1 MEWKEEGERSPS
13 PLPQPCP
20 LNPAP
25 GSSRTLDWRNHV
37 TCYNPTKSIHNDK
50 TKTLPFCQRR
60 VIFCAYHL
68 QSPNHPFNLAQRQE
82 RSKRARKPNFQVGD
96 ARCQSRAAKEMVG
109 RSTEIEWTRRVVFGQ
124 RILCFSSRMCA
135 IFTVLSTPRVKLD
148 CSNFCLCF
156 LIGVFCLFLFSRY
169 SFVGQFCFAHLS
181 PSLCQCFWQ
190 LFSSMYCIT
199 RQTQSVP
206 AETPTM
212 FVDSFVLRQLFSLI
226 VYYFGIS
233 SSSTIFGV
241 KNTVSCLSLVT
252 RCALGLM

>member
-1 MEWKEEGERSPS
+1 
-13 PLPQPCP
+13 
-20 LNPAP
+20 
-25 GSSRTLDWRNHV
+25 
-37 TCYNPTKSIHNDK
+37 
-50 TKTLPFCQRR
+50 
-60 VIFCAYHL
+60 
-68 QSPNHPFNLAQRQE
+68 
-82 RSKRARKPNFQVGD
+82 
-96 ARCQSRAAKEMVG
+96 
-109 RSTEIEWTRRVVFGQ
+109 VFGQ

-241 KNTVSCLSLVT
+241 KKNTVSCLSLVI